1 MAQAIIYALTLISV
15 DSRPVMVLSMASPVS
30 GAEMAVSQPV
40 TPRAKPSSLR
50 LLSLLCRLA
59 LRGPRAGLWLAS
71 LAGLALIAPLLL
83 DEGLFSFGWHLVLAR
98 HGIGATEGTL
108 GLSLLFGLIASRGMI
123 RRPGRRSLQGGEAE
137 NLDRALA
144 ILARQPEAAAGLVRL
159 GDKQVLV
166 SDCGEAFLMYARQG
180 RSLIALFD
188 PVGPQPLWAP
198 LVGKFIAEARRCRCR
213 PVFYQVS
220 ADFLPIA
227 VDMRLQALKL
237 GEQAVVD
244 LPGFSLAGG
253 AWLKLR
259 RSINR
264 AERDGLAFELL
275 APDAVNAVMG
285 ELRVVSDT
293 WLSAHQAAEKG
304 FSLGTFDPDYLAA
317 GPVAVMRLE
326 GRIVA
331 FASLMTEAAG
341 GDAFIDLMRH
351 VPGVHRGMMDLL
363 FVKIMETLR
372 DQGFRTLN
380 LGMAPLAGLAAHDRA
395 PAWNHLAR
403 QIFEHGE
410 RFYNFRGVRDFKEKF
425 DPDWRPRYLA
435 VAGQGLPLAS
445 LLDVTLLIGGGL
457 KGLWRK

>member
-1 MAQAIIYALTLISV
+1 MSEVELAA
-15 DSRPVMVLSMASPVS
+15 
-30 GAEMAVSQPV
+30 SQPL
-40 TPRAKPSSLR
+40 PSRARPLPIIA
-50 LLSLLCRLA
+50 LSVLCRLV
-59 LRGPRAGLWLAS
+59 LRGPRTGLWLAAGAS
-71 LAGLALIAPLLL
+71 LAVISPLLF
-83 DEGLFSFGWHLVLAR
+83 DEALLNLGWHLVLAR

-108 GLSLLFGLIASRGMI
+108 GLSLLFGVIASRGFI
-123 RRPGRRSLQGGEAE
+123 RRPGRRRPEERSEGVE
-137 NLDRALA
+137 RALA

-180 RSLIALFD
+180 RSLVALFD
-188 PVGPQPLWAP
+188 PVGPKRLWQPLVAT
-198 LVGKFIAEARRCRCR
+198 FIAEAKRRRCR

-220 ADFLPIA
+220 ADFLPIT
-227 VDMRLQALKL
+227 VEMRLQALKL

-244 LPGFSLAGG
+244 LTRFSLAGG

-264 AERDGLAFELL
+264 AERDGLTFEWL
-275 APDAVNAVMG
+275 APQTVIPVMD
-285 ELRVVSDT
+285 ELQAVSDT

-317 GPVAVMRLE
+317 GPVAVIRLH

-331 FASLMTEAAG
+331 FASVMTEASD

-363 FVKIMETLR
+363 FVKIMETLK

-403 QIFEHGE
+403 QVFDHGE
-410 RFYNFRGVRDFKEKF
+410 RFYNFRGVRAFKEKF
-425 DPDWRPRYLA
+425 DPDWRPRYIA
-435 VAGQGLPLAS
+435 VAGQGFPLAS
-445 LLDVTLLIGGGL
+445 LIDVTLLIGGGV

>member
-1 MAQAIIYALTLISV
+1 
-15 DSRPVMVLSMASPVS
+15 MVPFMASSVS
-30 GAEMAVSQPV
+30 GVELAVSQPA
-40 TPRAKPSSLR
+40 TTRTKPSSVVF
-50 LLSLLCRLA
+50 LSLLCRLA

-71 LAGLALIAPLLL
+71 LAGVALIAPLLL
-83 DEGLFSFGWHLVLAR
+83 DEGMFSFGWHLVLAR

-108 GLSLLFGLIASRGMI
+108 GLSLLFGVIASRGFI
-123 RRPGRRSLQGGEAE
+123 RRPGRKPEEGQVAD
-137 NLDRALA
+137 LDRALA

-188 PVGPQPLWAP
+188 PVGPKPLWAP
-198 LVGKFIAEARRCRCR
+198 LVGKFIAEARRRRCR

-220 ADFLPIA
+220 ADFLPIT

-244 LPGFSLAGG
+244 LSSFSLAGG

-275 APDAVNAVMG
+275 APDAVNSVMD

-317 GPVAVMRLE
+317 GPVAVIRLQ

-363 FVKIMETLR
+363 FVKIMESLR
-372 DQGFRTLN
+372 DRGFRTLN
-380 LGMAPLAGLAAHDRA
+380 LGMAPLAGLAAHERA

-435 VAGQGLPLAS
+435 VAGQGLPLTS

>member
-1 MAQAIIYALTLISV
+1 
-15 DSRPVMVLSMASPVS
+15 MVPFMASSVS
-30 GAEMAVSQPV
+30 DVEMAVSELA
-40 TPRAKPSSLR
+40 TPRAKPLSVLF
-50 LLSLLCRLA
+50 LSLLCRLV
-59 LRGPRAGLWLAS
+59 LRRRRAGLWLAVF
-71 LAGLALIAPLLL
+71 AALALIAPLLL
-83 DEGLFSFGWHLVLAR
+83 DDGMLNLGWHLVLAR

-108 GLSLLFGLIASRGMI
+108 GLSLVFGVIASRGFI
-123 RRPGRRSLQGGEAE
+123 RRPGRRSMQAGDTE

-166 SDCGEAFLMYARQG
+166 SDCGDAFLMYARQG

-188 PVGPQPLWAP
+188 PVGPKPLWAP
-198 LVGKFIAEARRCRCR
+198 LVAKFIAEARRCRCR

-220 ADFLPIA
+220 ADFLPIT
-227 VDMRLQALKL
+227 VEMRLQALKL

-244 LPGFSLAGG
+244 LTGFSLAGG

-275 APDAVNAVMG
+275 APEAVVSAMD
-285 ELRVVSDT
+285 ELRAVSDT
-293 WLSAHQAAEKG
+293 WLSAHEAAEKG

-317 GPVAVMRLE
+317 GPVAVIRLH

-331 FASLMTEAAG
+331 FASVMTEASG

-363 FVKIMETLR
+363 FVKIMETLKS
-372 DQGFRTLN
+372 QGFRSLN

-403 QIFEHGE
+403 QVFEHGE
-410 RFYNFRGVRDFKEKF
+410 RFYNFRGVRAFKEKF

-435 VAGQGLPLAS
+435 VAGQGFPLAS
-445 LLDVTLLIGGGL
+445 LIDVTLLIGGGL

>member
-1 MAQAIIYALTLISV
+1 
-15 DSRPVMVLSMASPVS
+15 MASSVS
-30 GAEMAVSQPV
+30 GVEMAVSQPAT
-40 TPRAKPSSLR
+40 TPTKQSSL
-50 LLSLLCRLA
+50 LFFSLLCRLA
-59 LRGPRAGLWLAS
+59 LRGRKAGLWLAS
-71 LAGLALIAPLLL
+71 LAGVALIAPLLL
-83 DEGLFSFGWHLVLAR
+83 DEGLFSLGWQLLLAR
-98 HGIGATEGTL
+98 SGIGATEGTL
-108 GLSLLFGLIASRGMI
+108 GLSLLFGVIASRGFI
-123 RRPGRRSLQGGEAE
+123 RRPARQAEAGQSAD
-137 NLDRALA
+137 LDRALA

-188 PVGPQPLWAP
+188 PVGPKPLWAP

-220 ADFLPIA
+220 ADFLPIT
-227 VDMRLQALKL
+227 VEMRLQALKL

-244 LPGFSLAGG
+244 LSGFSLAGG

-264 AERDGLAFELL
+264 AERDGLVFELL
-275 APDAVNAVMG
+275 APDAVMSVMD

-293 WLSAHQAAEKG
+293 WLAAHQAAEKG

-317 GPVAVMRLE
+317 GPVAVIRMQ

-331 FASLMTEAAG
+331 FASLMTEASG
-341 GDAFIDLMRH
+341 GDVFIDLMRH

-363 FVKIMETLR
+363 FVKVMETLKG
-372 DQGFRTLN
+372 QGFRTLN

-395 PAWNHLAR
+395 PVWNHLAR

-435 VAGQGLPLAS
+435 VAGQGFPLAS

>member
-1 MAQAIIYALTLISV
+1 
-15 DSRPVMVLSMASPVS
+15 MASSVS
-30 GAEMAVSQPV
+30 SVEMVVSQPAV
-40 TPRAKPSSLR
+40 TRSKPSSVHFLA
-50 LLSLLCRLA
+50 LLCRLA

-71 LAGLALIAPLLL
+71 LAGIALIAPLLL
-83 DEGLFSFGWHLVLAR
+83 DEGLFSFGWQFLLAR
-98 HGIGATEGTL
+98 HGIGATEGTV
-108 GLSLLFGLIASRGMI
+108 GLSLLLGVIASRGFI
-123 RRPGRRSLQGGEAE
+123 RRPARKSLPGQSVD
-137 NLDRALA
+137 LDRALA
-144 ILARQPEAAAGLVRL
+144 VLARQPEAAAGLVRL
-159 GDKQVLV
+159 GDKQVLM
-166 SDCGEAFLMYARQG
+166 SDCGEAFLMYTRQG

-188 PVGPQPLWAP
+188 PVGPKPLWAP

-220 ADFLPIA
+220 ADFLPIT
-227 VDMRLQALKL
+227 VEMRLQALKL
-237 GEQAVVD
+237 GEQAIVD
-244 LPGFSLAGG
+244 LSGFSLAGG

-264 AERDGLAFELL
+264 AERDGLTFELL
-275 APDAVNAVMG
+275 APDAVRAAMP
-285 ELRVVSDT
+285 ELQAVSDT
-293 WLSAHQAAEKG
+293 WLAAHQAAEKG

-317 GPVAVMRLE
+317 SPVAVIRLQ
-326 GRIVA
+326 GHIVA
-331 FASLMTEAAG
+331 FASLMTEASD
-341 GDAFIDLMRH
+341 GDVFLDLMRH

-363 FVKIMETLR
+363 FVRIIETLKA
-372 DQGFRTLN
+372 QGFRTLN

-425 DPDWRPRYLA
+425 APDWRPRYLA

>member
-1 MAQAIIYALTLISV
+1 
-15 DSRPVMVLSMASPVS
+15 MVPFMASSVS
-30 GAEMAVSQPV
+30 GVEMAVSQPAT
-40 TPRAKPSSLR
+40 TPTKQSSVLFF
-50 LLSLLCRLA
+50 SLLCRLA
-59 LRGPRAGLWLAS
+59 LRGRKAGLWLAS
-71 LAGLALIAPLLL
+71 LAGVALIAPLLL
-83 DEGLFSFGWHLVLAR
+83 DEGLLSFGWQLLLAR
-98 HGIGATEGTL
+98 SGIGATEGTL
-108 GLSLLFGLIASRGMI
+108 GLSLLFGVIASRGFI
-123 RRPGRRSLQGGEAE
+123 RRPARQAEAGQSAD
-137 NLDRALA
+137 LDRALA

-188 PVGPQPLWAP
+188 PVGPKPLWAP

-220 ADFLPIA
+220 ADFLPIT
-227 VDMRLQALKL
+227 VEMRLQALKL

-244 LPGFSLAGG
+244 LSGFSLAGG

-264 AERDGLAFELL
+264 AERDGLSFELL
-275 APDAVNAVMG
+275 APDAVMSVMD

-293 WLSAHQAAEKG
+293 WLAAHQAAEKG

-317 GPVAVMRLE
+317 GPVAVIRIE

-331 FASLMTEAAG
+331 FASLMTEASG
-341 GDAFIDLMRH
+341 GDVFIDLMRH

-363 FVKIMETLR
+363 FVKVMETLKG
-372 DQGFRTLN
+372 QGFRTLN

-395 PAWNHLAR
+395 PVWNHLAR

-435 VAGQGLPLAS
+435 VAGQSFPLAS

>member
-1 MAQAIIYALTLISV
+1 
-15 DSRPVMVLSMASPVS
+15 MASSVS
-30 GAEMAVSQPV
+30 GAEMAVSQPA
-40 TPRAKPSSLR
+40 TARTKPSSV
-50 LLSLLCRLA
+50 LLFSLLCRLA
-59 LRGPRAGLWLAS
+59 LRGRKAGLWLAS
-71 LAGLALIAPLLL
+71 LVGVALIAPLLL
-83 DEGLFSFGWHLVLAR
+83 DEGFFSLGWQLLLAR
-98 HGIGATEGTL
+98 SGIGATEGTL
-108 GLSLLFGLIASRGMI
+108 GLSLLFGVIASRGFI
-123 RRPGRRSLQGGEAE
+123 RRPARQAEAGQSAD
-137 NLDRALA
+137 LDRALA

-188 PVGPQPLWAP
+188 PVGPKPLWAP
-198 LVGKFIAEARRCRCR
+198 LVGKFMAEARRCRCR

-220 ADFLPIA
+220 ADFLPIT
-227 VDMRLQALKL
+227 VEMRLQALKL

-244 LPGFSLAGG
+244 LTGFSLAGG

-275 APDAVNAVMG
+275 APDSVMSVMD

-293 WLSAHQAAEKG
+293 WLAEHQAAEKG

-317 GPVAVMRLE
+317 GPVAVIRMQ

-331 FASLMTEAAG
+331 FASLMTEASG
-341 GDAFIDLMRH
+341 GDVFIDLMRH

-363 FVKIMETLR
+363 FVKVMETLKG
-372 DQGFRTLN
+372 QGFRTLN

-395 PAWNHLAR
+395 PVWNHLAR

-435 VAGQGLPLAS
+435 VASQGFPLAS

>member
-1 MAQAIIYALTLISV
+1 
-15 DSRPVMVLSMASPVS
+15 MVLFMASSVS
-30 GAEMAVSQPV
+30 GVEMAVSQPA
-40 TPRAKPSSLR
+40 TTHKKQSSV
-50 LLSLLCRLA
+50 LLLFSLLCRLA
-59 LRGPRAGLWLAS
+59 LRGPRPSLWLAS
-71 LAGLALIAPLLL
+71 LAGVALVAPLLL
-83 DEGLFSFGWHLVLAR
+83 DEGLLSFGWQFLLAR
-98 HGIGATEGTL
+98 HGIGAAESTI
-108 GLSLLFGLIASRGMI
+108 GLSLLFGVFASRGFI
-123 RRPGRRSLQGGEAE
+123 RRPARQPEAGPSE
-137 NLDRALA
+137 DLDRALA

-159 GDKQVLV
+159 GDKQVLL

-188 PVGPQPLWAP
+188 PVGPKPLWAP

-220 ADFLPIA
+220 ADFLPIT
-227 VDMRLQALKL
+227 VEMRLQALKL
-237 GEQAVVD
+237 GEQAIVD
-244 LPGFSLAGG
+244 LSSFSLAGG

-275 APDAVNAVMG
+275 SPETAKAAME
-285 ELRVVSDT
+285 ELRLVSDT

-317 GPVAVMRLE
+317 GPVAVIRLQ

-331 FASLMTEAAG
+331 FASLMTEASG
-341 GDAFIDLMRH
+341 GDAFLDLMRH

-363 FVKIMETLR
+363 FVKIMETLK

-425 DPDWRPRYLA
+425 APDWRPRYLA